1 MLEQVE
7 LADALK
13 AEILE
18 LEAKLETTD
27 HFALLGLP
35 PGTDAATAKAAYFKL
50 SRRFHPDRY
59 FRKNLGSF
67 KLRIERIFKALSK
80 AHQALTDPQK
90 REAYLD
96 AHPWLKPVQLPARK
110 PMQRM
115 TWQKKDIPLPPVN
128 LAPKREK

>member
-35 PGTDAATAKAAYFKL
+35 PGTDAATAKAAYSSSRAAFTPTATSGRTWAASSCASSGS
-50 SRRFHPDRY
+50 SRRSRSAPGADRPA
-59 FRKNLGSF
+59 
-67 KLRIERIFKALSK
+67 EA
-80 AHQALTDPQK
+80 
-90 REAYLD
+90 EAYLD
-96 AHPWLKPVQLPARK
+96 AHPWLKPVQLAGAQA
-110 PMQRM
+110 MQRM